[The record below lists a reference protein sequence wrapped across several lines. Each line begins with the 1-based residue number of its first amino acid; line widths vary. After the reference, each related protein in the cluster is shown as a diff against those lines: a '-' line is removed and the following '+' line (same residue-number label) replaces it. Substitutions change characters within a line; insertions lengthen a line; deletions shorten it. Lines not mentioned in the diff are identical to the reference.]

1 MNNEKLLE
9 NLRCIPDFPQK
20 GVNFR
25 DVTTLFK
32 DPECLKIMVDE
43 LYELYK
49 DKGIT
54 KIVGIES
61 RGFVLSSALALKLN
75 AGVVLCRKP
84 GKLPAETI
92 QESYSKEYGKDTIEI
107 HKDAITEDDVVLLHD
122 DLLATGGTMRAAY
135 NLVKKFN
142 PKNIYVNFIIELVHE
157 NLNGRAN
164 FEGRNGYHVSSE
176 GITPSEQRKRK
187 NRNISQQTPCKAKS
201 RRQRRFSL
209 AWRFFYHFGC
219 RDNLS
224 IYSMAPIYIF

>member
-107 HKDAITEDDVVLLHD
+107 HKDAITKDDVVLLHD

-164 FEGRNGYHVSSE
+164 FEKGTD
-176 GITPSEQRKRK
+176 IT
-187 NRNISQQTPCKAKS
+187 
-201 RRQRRFSL
+201 SL
-209 AWRFFYHFGC
+209 
-219 RDNLS
+219 LKV
-224 IYSMAPIYIF
+224 